1 MAGWQIVAT
10 YESKLAKRNWLF
22 RLFILGVLGYTL
34 AFLIPWDIHQEAWRS
49 IALASSL
56 PTRGVYFLNL
66 FQSLVVVFLA
76 CDRSRA
82 RNKAD
87 SREVLSIRS
96 LGNGQIFGAELAG
109 LALPFLI
116 ADVVFM
122 TLCLFINLVIP
133 DSPVNPWV
141 YLSFLLRDVLPTLV
155 FVTGMSLLVNRILRH
170 PFVSWLVLTGF
181 LCVSYV
187 YLTKP
192 LHGILDFR
200 GSLLPES
207 FSSIVGFMHSGVCLL
222 QRGTFLLLGLGLL
235 CLAVPFTRRLP
246 NVPGRKVFYQA
257 VGGLFVVL
265 AVGMGYVY
273 IDKFQTRRE
282 NREGFREAFL
292 QYEAYPKARIMT
304 HEITY
309 TPGDEDFSAVSRMT
323 VMNRKL
329 EKMDRLILFLNP
341 GLEISRLESGGR
353 EVPFQRDRQVVVIER
368 SLAPGDSVVLEMK
381 YGGYID
387 EDIFQVN
394 IDDESY
400 FAPVR
405 RLVQME
411 RPGKRSAF
419 VSKDYTLLIP
429 EVLWYPA
436 AVAPVALQPSKETN
450 FTDYTLRVKNPDGQV
465 VLSQGVSEEGQNE
478 VTFRNLQA
486 LTGLSLCMGDYVKR
500 SVVADSITL
509 EFYTYPG
516 NDFYL
521 KPFDGWMD
529 EIAGN
534 PNAEEYWDEVVNKC
548 RDRIEETMPNPYPF
562 KLLKLV
568 EVPSSF
574 LYDYS
579 FHNNL
584 QPEMVFFGERMWE
597 EDDKPGPPSA
607 GELEYT
613 NVQEDM
619 LFNDFLYFLKD
630 IHVERLFS
638 DFHWSVASDRYAGID
653 MLFGKM
659 ANPTLD
665 KLILFP
671 SMLDSIAVGGLEGVI
686 RGEYSWGYNKLVS
699 MKVSQLLAYLTTIT
713 SWNSVCTYTREF
725 YERARF
731 QEVDFDVFMEGF
743 RERFGQDIKPFVD
756 DWYTTHEVPRLVIK
770 DLVFRQ
776 TEDMQS
782 VDFKVGNIGKVD
794 GLVSV
799 IRAYSDD
806 YGKWVIDN
814 WRSYL
819 VKPGEYKWIVANE
832 ADRLIVFVSTNFARS
847 VPERDMLSY
856 STPFW
861 KGNIPAECVVSLD
874 RNQFYPP
881 GEIIIDN
888 EDEGFHLIDSSG
900 NRFKRLADRLA
911 EEDEEEYRTG
921 LDFKK
926 STWGRPFIKQ
936 TGVYGEEIKSAF
948 IKIAGNG
955 SCKAEW
961 IADLPEAGV
970 YEIFV
975 YQSRVSGRAW
985 EYSYESN
992 YLGMKN
998 YYTVY
1003 TPKGG
1008 EEVVVERTGDDTDDW
1023 ISLGSFTLPAG
1034 KSRVVLDDRGVPPV
1048 DKVKTGKIE
1057 ISTSKD
1063 DKYTQLVVADAVKWV
1078 KVSR

>member
-1 MAGWQIVAT
+1 MAGWQIIVT
-10 YESKLAKRNWLF
+10 YESKLVKRNWLF

-34 AFLIPWDIHQEAWRS
+34 AFLTPWDIHQEAWRS

-66 FQSLVVVFLA
+66 LQSLVVVFLV

-87 SREVLSIRS
+87 SREVHSIRS
-96 LGNGQIFGAELAG
+96 LSNSQIFGAELAG
-109 LALPFLI
+109 MALPFLV

-141 YLSFLLRDVLPTLV
+141 YLSFFLRDVLPTFV
-155 FVTGMSLLVNRILRH
+155 FVAGMSLLVNRTLRH

-181 LCVSYV
+181 LCVSYI
-187 YLTKP
+187 YLAKP

-222 QRGTFLLLGLGLL
+222 QRGTFLLLGLGFL

-246 NVPGRKVFYQA
+246 NVPGRRVFYQA
-257 VGGLFVVL
+257 AGGLFVVL

-282 NREGFREAFL
+282 NREGYREAFL
-292 QYEAYPKARIMT
+292 QYEAYPKARIMA

-309 TPGDEDFSAVSRMT
+309 TPRGEDFSAVSRMT
-323 VMNRKL
+323 VVNRKL
-329 EKMDRLILFLNP
+329 ERMERLILFLNP

-353 EVPFQRDRQVVVIER
+353 EVPFQRDRQVVVVER
-368 SLAPGDSVVLEMK
+368 SLAPGDSVMLEME
-381 YGGYID
+381 YGGCID

-394 IDDESY
+394 IDDDRY

-405 RLVQME
+405 RLIQME
-411 RPGKRSAF
+411 QQGKRSAF

-450 FTDYTLRVKNPDGQV
+450 FTDYTLRVKNPDGKV
-465 VLSQGVSEEGQNE
+465 VLSQGVPEEGQNE

-509 EFYTYPG
+509 EFYTYLG

-521 KPFDGWMD
+521 KSFDGWMD
-529 EIAGN
+529 EIAGY
-534 PNAEEYWDEVVNKC
+534 PNTKEYWDEVVNKC
-548 RDRIEETMPNPYPF
+548 RDRIEKSMPNPYPF

-597 EDDKPGPPSA
+597 KDDKPGDFSPD
-607 GELEYT
+607 ELRET
-613 NVQEDM
+613 NVQEKI
-619 LFNDFLYFLKD
+619 LFQKFPRFLAE
-630 IHVERLFS
+630 IGVERIFS

-686 RGEYSWGYNKLVS
+686 RGEYSWGYNKLIS

-713 SWNSVCTYTREF
+713 NWNSVCAYTREF

-731 QEVDFDVFMEGF
+731 REVDFDVFMEGF
-743 RERFGQDIKPFVD
+743 RKRFGQDIKPFVD

-770 DLVFRQ
+770 DLEFRQ

-819 VKPGEYKWIVANE
+819 IKPGEYKRIVANE
-832 ADRLIVFVSTNFARS
+832 ADKLIVFVSTNFARS
-847 VPERDMLSY
+847 VPERVILGDHG
-856 STPFW
+856 TPLW
-861 KGNIPAECVVSLD
+861 KGDLPAECVEPLD

-881 GEIIIDN
+881 GEIIVDN

-900 NRFKRLADRLA
+900 NRLKRLADQLA
-911 EEDEEEYRTG
+911 EEDEKKYRMG
-921 LDFKK
+921 PDFKK
-926 STWGRPFIKQ
+926 SMWGRPFIKQ

-961 IADLPEAGV
+961 IANLPGAGV
-970 YEIFV
+970 YEILF
-975 YQSRVSGRAW
+975 YQSRISGGAW
-985 EYSYESN
+985 GYSYESN
-992 YLGMKN
+992 YPGMKN

-1003 TPKGG
+1003 TPKGSQK
-1008 EEVVVERTGDDTDDW
+1008 VVVERTGDDTDEW
-1023 ISLGSFTLPAG
+1023 ISLGRFNLPAG
-1034 KSRVVLDDRGVPPV
+1034 ESRVVLDDRGIPPFEEI
-1048 DKVKTGKIE
+1048 KEWGK
-1057 ISTSKD
+1057 
-1063 DKYTQLVVADAVKWV
+1063 DKYAQLVVADAVKWV
-1078 KVSR
+1078 KVK